1 MRRLAPDIGRQI
13 FRPSFARPSPFSLSL
28 CLSLS
33 LFLSFLS
40 RITHAYTHIV
50 HMIHMYSRLA
60 VVDENIVERTKNEAE
75 CCRTVQRN
83 WELRRLSDIS
93 RDTSD
98 IGTIFPIAASIRSR
112 ISWKTTTSVKQTRGI
127 VQDRTCWDSRYK
139 DPSWR
144 QRRSYCRWHS
154 PNCIDL

>member
-13 FRPSFARPSPFSLSL
+13 FRPSFVRPSPFSLS
-28 CLSLS
+28 LSLS

-75 CCRTVQRN
+75 CRRTVQRN

-112 ISWKTTTSVKQTRGI
+112 IS
-127 VQDRTCWDSRYK
+127 
-139 DPSWR
+139 
-144 QRRSYCRWHS
+144 
-154 PNCIDL
+154 